1 VTAKAATSRPKQSK
15 KTTTDEMELDGVEM
29 VSLEGMWRLLILSCR
44 IEFVKSTLG
53 SNLMRLSRKKM

>member
-1 VTAKAATSRPKQSK
+1 
-15 KTTTDEMELDGVEM
+15 MELDGVEM